1 MKKSNAIAISNAR
14 HLADITTL
22 LAAAKSADEAR
33 EIFAERYPSDREQ
46 ALTPPEGEAKEPEF
60 WQNLIEVAK
69 ELEQRCLH
77 LDFDAELILWSD
89 AAAEGREVLYTGRL
103 RDGSQ
108 GVIFV
113 PHVLEVIDDPEDAII
128 IDNRGGKF
136 FDNAG
141 HDLREQQVYYS
152 DGFGDSVPFHE
163 RIGVRPTYIGL
174 DFESEIAVAEILRRI
189 SRDLI
194 GGEVE
199 TIQRDQLLCALKDA
213 DRCDNVYPLE
223 SVIEA
228 LQTEELDRYEQTCIA
243 INERWALD
251 VTDPYFAAWIWEK
264 LTIYA
269 D

>member
-1 MKKSNAIAISNAR
+1 MQQSKDIAIANAR
-14 HLADITTL
+14 KFADITTL
-22 LAAAKSADEAR
+22 LAAAKDADEAR

-46 ALTPPEGEAKEPEF
+46 ALTPPEGEANEPKF
-60 WQNLIEVAK
+60 WLNLIEVAK

-89 AAAEGREVLYTGRL
+89 TEAEGREVLYTGRL
-103 RDGSQ
+103 RDGSK

-113 PHVLEVIDDPEDAII
+113 PHVLEVIDDPEDATI
-128 IDNRGGKF
+128 IDNIGKF
-136 FDNAG
+136 FENRG
-141 HDLREQQVYYS
+141 LDLRENQVYYS
-152 DGFGDSVPFHE
+152 DGFGDSAPFHE
-163 RIGVRPTYIGL
+163 RIGQGRTDIGL
-174 DFESEIAVAEILRRI
+174 DAISEEDVAEELRRI

-199 TIQRDQLLCALKDA
+199 TIRRDQLLCSLKDA

-223 SVIEA
+223 SVIDA
-228 LQTEELDRYEQTCIA
+228 LKTEELDRYEQTCIA

-251 VTDPYFAAWIWEK
+251 VTDPYFAAWLWEN